1 MYFAATW
8 SLDHCE
14 VFVSGAGEE
23 FAEVGR
29 EEECREEVAEAG
41 REDEEECR
49 EEVAEAG
56 REDLAVVRDEEAA
69 LTAGT

>member
-49 EEVAEAG
+49 AQLFLHYHDIIESFSS
-56 REDLAVVRDEEAA
+56 
-69 LTAGT
+69 